1 MKLAR
6 LAQAAVFAVSLTLAG
21 VAFGADPQGYIQT
34 NHASMTSLL
43 KQPVSASREQQIATL
58 LDSMI
63 DYDELTRR
71 SFGEPCPLGISSC
84 TDHWKELT
92 DAQKTEVTGL
102 VKKLVQ
108 KNYKKNLS
116 KTLEFDIAYTGAGN
130 TPAGDTR
137 VKTEAKSKVKP
148 RDPAVMIDY
157 IVKSN
162 GGGYK
167 VVDIV
172 TEGSSLSKNYYNQF
186 HKFLTTNGQG
196 YPYIVTKLNAKIN
209 EA

>member
-1 MKLAR
+1 MKLVR
-6 LAQAAVFAVSLTLAG
+6 FAQAVVFAVSLTLAG
-21 VAFGADPQGYIQT
+21 AAFGADAQGYIQT

-43 KQPVSASREQQIATL
+43 KQPASASREQQIASL
-58 LDSMI
+58 LDGMI

-71 SFGEPCPLGISSC
+71 SFGAPCPLGISSC
-84 TDHWKELT
+84 TDHWKDLT

-116 KTLEFDIAYTGAGN
+116 KTLEFDIAYLGSKESSGEF
-130 TPAGDTR
+130 R

-148 RDPAVMIDY
+148 RDPAVQIDY
-157 IVKSN
+157 IVKPN
-162 GGGYK
+162 GSSYK
-167 VVDIV
+167 VIDIV

-186 HKFLTTNGQG
+186 HKFLTTKDQG
-196 YPYIVTKLNAKIN
+196 YPYLIQKLNTKIN